1 MIKDILSILM
11 RYVREGEKCG
21 IPFIMMEKNI
31 PVLAIFTYFS
41 LEEPDKITIFGYG
54 QLVKSD
60 GENTVCE
67 ALKQFN
73 SEAEFITIT
82 QPQYITIELRNSNF
96 QNYYQALDRMFL
108 TLQSGGGV
116 DSETKTAVQKAF
128 CSIIPE
134 EGVELYNRIC
144 PDFVNSFLL

>member
-1 MIKDILSILM
+1 MTEDILSTLM

-21 IPFIMMEKNI
+21 IPFIIMEKNI

-54 QLVKSD
+54 QLIKSD

-67 ALKQFN
+67 GLKPFN

-82 QPQYITIELRNSNF
+82 QPQYITIDLRNSNF
-96 QNYYQALDRMFL
+96 QKYYQALDRVLL
-108 TLQSGGGV
+108 TLQSGEDV

-128 CSIIPE
+128 YSIIPE

-144 PDFVNSFLL
+144 PGFVNSFLV